1 MKKILFMIMTVLGWI
16 NLTSCN
22 DYLDIVPKGNKIPTT
37 LADFEALLRDEY
49 TIGYIPVTNSLYLLN
64 DKFVGQSS
72 LTSVTLTSAN
82 YLWNETA
89 DRIVLN
95 NQDEGTYYR
104 SYMAISTCNLLLEH
118 VPVATEATDSER
130 NEVMAYAKVIRAM
143 SYYIL
148 ANYYADT
155 YVSATAGTKLSVP
168 LITSADINAPHK
180 QVTIQ
185 EIYDFMIKDVKEAI
199 QQGLPQQSR
208 TVIHPNLGAAY
219 AFLARVYLQMANYEE
234 ALKYA
239 DMALEQNVLCMI
251 GYLITTVIRKLLQ
264 KKTVIRRYR
273 QRQGMI
279 MWRITIS
286 VVERVTLTMLPAN
299 LIFRWNVRRVSRE
312 GMRVFFPAGNC
323 VR

>member
-239 DMALEQNVLCMI
+239 DMAWNRMILCMI

>member
-1 MKKILFMIMTVLGWI
+1 
-16 NLTSCN
+16 
-22 DYLDIVPKGNKIPTT
+22 
-37 LADFEALLRDEY
+37 
-49 TIGYIPVTNSLYLLN
+49 
-64 DKFVGQSS
+64 
-72 LTSVTLTSAN
+72 
-82 YLWNETA
+82 
-89 DRIVLN
+89 
-95 NQDEGTYYR
+95 
-104 SYMAISTCNLLLEH
+104 
-118 VPVATEATDSER
+118 
-130 NEVMAYAKVIRAM
+130 M

-239 DMALEQNVLCMI
+239 DMALEQNDTLYDWI
-251 GYLITTVIRKLLQ
+251 SYYNSHKEAITKEDSYPSLPSATGYDYVENYYFRCGEGLSLIH
-264 KKTVIRRYR
+264 
-273 QRQGMI
+273 
-279 MWRITIS
+279 IS
-286 VVERVTLTMLPAN
+286 EPTRH
-299 LIFRWNVRRVSRE
+299 
-312 GMRVFFPAGNC
+312 
-323 VR
+323 

>member
-199 QQGLPQQSR
+199 EQGLPQQSR

-219 AFLARVYLQMANYEE
+219 ATKGTGLFANGE
-234 ALKYA
+234 L
-239 DMALEQNVLCMI
+239 
-251 GYLITTVIRKLLQ
+251 
-264 KKTVIRRYR
+264 
-273 QRQGMI
+273 
-279 MWRITIS
+279 
-286 VVERVTLTMLPAN
+286 
-299 LIFRWNVRRVSRE
+299 
-312 GMRVFFPAGNC
+312 
-323 VR
+323 